1 MIVTH
6 HQFCMSQ
13 AKGWDKTTRIH
24 SIDTCDNMGDKTI
37 PDEALPDINTE
48 LDQIS
53 HYRRDNKLYL
63 KSTKFQ
69 HNAVKYMWMHTS
81 QKFFKSRNISFK
93 LKLFHHFPFK
103 FIFSKGIEKYIPMLF
118 SFTWVI
124 FCNWHAYILATVQ
137 DSGCRKI
144 YEGFFCS
151 TSDLCYTFVTVHAV
165 YRYIPT
171 VGCIL
176 CYNILGPYKWHPL
189 CRWHFHFF
197 SKIHI
202 GLDLK
207 SSLFQRTI
215 SQHCSREWLG
225 TDQAS
230 IPYMD
235 YVGGAVC

>member
-1 MIVTH
+1 MLSNICECIRARSFLRVETLVSNWNYFTIFH
-6 HQFCMSQ
+6 SSLFL
-13 AKGWDKTTRIH
+13 AK
-24 SIDTCDNMGDKTI
+24 
-37 PDEALPDINTE
+37 AL
-48 LDQIS
+48 
-53 HYRRDNKLYL
+53 
-63 KSTKFQ
+63 
-69 HNAVKYMWMHTS
+69 
-81 QKFFKSRNISFK
+81 RN
-93 LKLFHHFPFK
+93 
-103 FIFSKGIEKYIPMLF
+103 IPMLF